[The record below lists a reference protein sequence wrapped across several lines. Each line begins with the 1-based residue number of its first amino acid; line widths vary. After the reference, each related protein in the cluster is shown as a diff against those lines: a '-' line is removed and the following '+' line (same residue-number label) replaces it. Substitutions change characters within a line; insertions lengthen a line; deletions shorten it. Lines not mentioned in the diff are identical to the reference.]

1 MQSNE
6 MNMIRRVL
14 LLFCIVATAFS
25 LPADASRPYSPKSK
39 KVKAAMKSAMNTI
52 TVDAA
57 RAHIGFLASDCMMG
71 RKAGENSSR
80 IAAAYIESMLRQ
92 YGIRPLNAEYRQ
104 PFDLTLKFT
113 WKEDSVNLDMAN
125 VLGMI
130 PGRKSDEYVVIGAH
144 FDHLGIG
151 TPVDGDSIYNGAD
164 DNASGVSAVLQIARA
179 FAESGI
185 QPERNVIFA
194 FWDGEELGLHG
205 SKHFVRTCP
214 FLDKI
219 KGYLNFD
226 MIGRNNKPENPQ
238 HVVYFFTEAH
248 PAFGEW
254 LKHDIAEYG
263 LRLDPD
269 YRPWDKPVGG
279 SDNASFAKKDIPIIW
294 YHTDG
299 HPDYHKPGDEALR
312 INYDKVMNITRAAF
326 LNLWNLANVE
336 NY

>member
-1 MQSNE
+1 MEERQCQYE
-6 MNMIRRVL
+6 
-14 LLFCIVATAFS
+14 
-25 LPADASRPYSPKSK
+25 
-39 KVKAAMKSAMNTI
+39 
-52 TVDAA
+52 
-57 RAHIGFLASDCMMG
+57 
-71 RKAGENSSR
+71 AGER
-80 IAAAYIESMLRQ
+80 
-92 YGIRPLNAEYRQ
+92 YRN
-104 PFDLTLKFT
+104 DT
-113 WKEDSVNLDMAN
+113 
-125 VLGMI
+125 
-130 PGRKSDEYVVIGAH
+130 GRKSDEYVIVGAH
-144 FDHLGIG
+144 FDHVGIG

-205 SKHFVRTCP
+205 SAYFVRTCP

-226 MIGRNNKPENPQ
+226 MIGRNNKPDIPQ
-238 HVVYFFTEAH
+238 YVVYFYSDTK
-248 PAFGEW
+248 PVFGEW

-263 LRLDPD
+263 LRLIPD
-269 YRPWDKPVGG
+269 YRPSDKSIGG
-279 SDNASFAKKDIPIIW
+279 SDNVSFARKDIPIIW

-326 LNLWNLANVE
+326 LNLWNLANME

>member
-1 MQSNE
+1 
-6 MNMIRRVL
+6 MNSISVE
-14 LLFCIVATAFS
+14 
-25 LPADASRPYSPKSK
+25 
-39 KVKAAMKSAMNTI
+39 
-52 TVDAA
+52 AA
-57 RAHIGFLASDCMMG
+57 RAHIGFLASDCLQG
-71 RKAGENSSR
+71 RKAGENGSR
-80 IAAAYIESMLRQ
+80 VAAAYIESMLRQ

-104 PFDLTLKFT
+104 PFDITLKFT
-113 WKEDSVNLDMAN
+113 WKKDSVNMKLAN
-125 VLGMI
+125 VIGMI
-130 PGRKSDEYVVIGAH
+130 PGRKSDEYVIVGAH
-144 FDHLGIG
+144 FDHVGIG

-205 SKHFVRTCP
+205 SAYFVRTCP

-226 MIGRNNKPENPQ
+226 MIGRNNKPDIPQ
-238 HVVYFFTEAH
+238 YVVYFYSDTK
-248 PAFGEW
+248 PVFGEW

-263 LRLDPD
+263 LRLIPD
-269 YRPWDKPVGG
+269 YRPSDKSIGG
-279 SDNASFAKKDIPIIW
+279 SDNVSFARKDIPIIW

-299 HPDYHKPGDEALR
+299 HPDYHKPGDEALC

-326 LNLWNLANVE
+326 LNLWNLANME

>member
-1 MQSNE
+1 
-6 MNMIRRVL
+6 MNMIKRVFL
-14 LLFCIVATAFS
+14 LLCIVVAAFS

-39 KVKAAMKSAMNTI
+39 KVKAAMRAAMNSI
-52 TVDAA
+52 SVEAA
-57 RAHIGFLASDCMMG
+57 RAHIGFLASDCLQG
-71 RKAGENSSR
+71 RKAGENGSR
-80 IAAAYIESMLRQ
+80 VAAAYIESMLRQ

-104 PFDLTLKFT
+104 HFDITLKFT
-113 WKEDSVNLDMAN
+113 WKKDSVNMKMAN
-125 VLGMI
+125 VIGMI
-130 PGRKSDEYVVIGAH
+130 PGRKSDEYVIVGAH
-144 FDHLGIG
+144 FDHVGIG

-164 DNASGVSAVLQIARA
+164 DNASGVSAALQIARA

-205 SKHFVRTCP
+205 SAYFVRTCP

-226 MIGRNNKPENPQ
+226 MIGRNNKPDIPQ
-238 HVVYFFTEAH
+238 YVVYFYSDTK
-248 PAFGEW
+248 PVFGEW

-263 LRLDPD
+263 LRLIPD
-269 YRPWDKPVGG
+269 YRPSDKSIGG
-279 SDNASFAKKDIPIIW
+279 SDNVSFARKDIPIIW

-326 LNLWNLANVE
+326 LNHFL
-336 NY
+336 

>member
-1 MQSNE
+1 
-6 MNMIRRVL
+6 MNMIKRIFL
-14 LLFCIVATAFS
+14 LLCIVAAAFS

-39 KVKAAMKSAMNTI
+39 KVKAAMRAAMNSI
-52 TVDAA
+52 SVEAA
-57 RAHIGFLASDCMMG
+57 RAHIGFLASDCLQG
-71 RKAGENSSR
+71 RKAGENGSR
-80 IAAAYIESMLRQ
+80 VAAAYIESMLRQ

-104 PFDLTLKFT
+104 PFDITMKFT
-113 WKEDSVNLDMAN
+113 WKKDSINMKMAN
-125 VLGMI
+125 VIGMI
-130 PGRKSDEYVVIGAH
+130 PGRKSDEYVIVGAH
-144 FDHLGIG
+144 FDHVGIG

-164 DNASGVSAVLQIARA
+164 DNASGVSAALQIARA

-205 SKHFVRTCP
+205 SAYFVRTCP

-226 MIGRNNKPENPQ
+226 MIGRNNKPDIPQ
-238 HVVYFFTEAH
+238 YVVYFYSDTK
-248 PAFGEW
+248 PVFGEW
-254 LKHDIAEYG
+254 LAEYG
-263 LRLDPD
+263 LRLIPD
-269 YRPWDKPVGG
+269 YRPSDKSIGG
-279 SDNASFAKKDIPIIW
+279 SDNVSFARKDIPIIW

-326 LNLWNLANVE
+326 LNLWNLANME

>member
-1 MQSNE
+1 M
-6 MNMIRRVL
+6 L
-14 LLFCIVATAFS
+14 LCIVATAFS
-25 LPADASRPYSPKSK
+25 LPVDASRPYSPKSK
-39 KVKAAMKSAMNTI
+39 KVKAAIKSAMNSI
-52 TVDAA
+52 SVEAA
-57 RAHIGFLASDCMMG
+57 RAHIGFLASDCLQG
-71 RKAGENSSR
+71 RKAGENGSR
-80 IAAAYIESMLRQ
+80 VAAAYIESMLRQ
-92 YGIRPLNAEYRQ
+92 YGIAPLDTVYKQ
-104 PFDLTLKFT
+104 PFELTHKFT
-113 WKEDSVNLDMAN
+113 WKKDSINMKMAN
-125 VLGMI
+125 VIGMI
-130 PGRKSDEYVVIGAH
+130 PGRKSDEYVIVGAH
-144 FDHLGIG
+144 FDHVGIG

-205 SKHFVRTCP
+205 SAYFVRTCP

-226 MIGRNNKPENPQ
+226 MIGRNNKPDIPQ
-238 HVVYFFTEAH
+238 YVVYFYSDTK
-248 PAFGEW
+248 PVFGEW

-263 LRLDPD
+263 LRLIPD
-269 YRPWDKPVGG
+269 YRPSDKSIGG
-279 SDNASFAKKDIPIIW
+279 SDNVSFARKDIPIIW

-326 LNLWNLANVE
+326 LNLWNLANME
-336 NY
+336 KY